1 MLSTILKKKLQNW
14 ISKNSSFHGRSV
26 VCSSTKAKQKNDNS
40 AHTNWHRA
48 SLNYR
53 SLYQKRNKEQDT
65 DQAMHCVFMSWHIT
79 VYAENCSL
87 KENGEN
93 KEQKSPFTASSL
105 MAMDIGWWLWHCVF
119 ISWQTYRVLP
129 CMLKIVL

>member
-1 MLSTILKKKLQNW
+1 MLSTILKKIFKIEYLEIRVFMADQLCILQQ
-14 ISKNSSFHGRSV
+14 
-26 VCSSTKAKQKNDNS
+26 KAKQKNDSS

-48 SLNYR
+48 SLDYR
-53 SLYQKRNKEQDT
+53 SLYEKRNKERDT

-87 KENGEN
+87 KENRVN

-105 MAMDIGWWLWHCVF
+105 VAMRYVHWMMTLTLCFHKLTDIL
-119 ISWQTYRVLP
+119 Q